1 MGSEVKQ
8 AGSYVDEERMRF
20 DFTFSRAMTPE
31 EIKKTEDLMN
41 KWIGEGYKV
50 QTQVMDIEQAKLT
63 GATALFGEK
72 YGDKVRIVSII
83 KGDDCI
89 SKEFC
94 AGTHARNLI
103 DLRLVKIVSES
114 AILAGTR
121 RIELVASKAAIKYV
135 NAKVEVTDELSSKFK
150 AHYDEILDRIDK
162 IEEENKHDRKEI
174 EKLQEENTRARFAPF
189 VERAQDLDGG
199 KLFISRVKELT
210 PVGLKIGIEFL
221 SHRLGKEYVVIL
233 AGDRTVAAKVS
244 DSFVKKGINAGKIV
258 GEIARATGANG
269 GGRPNFAQGGV
280 KDASKL
286 EEILAKVETDVKSAI

>member
-1 MGSEVKQ
+1 MFLKAQ
-8 AGSYVDEERMRF
+8 F
-20 DFTFSRAMTPE
+20 F
-31 EIKKTEDLMN
+31 
-41 KWIGEGYKV
+41 
-50 QTQVMDIEQAKLT
+50 
-63 GATALFGEK
+63 
-72 YGDKVRIVSII
+72 
-83 KGDDCI
+83 
-89 SKEFC
+89 
-94 AGTHARNLI
+94 
-103 DLRLVKIVSES
+103 
-114 AILAGTR
+114 AGTR

-233 AGDRTVAAKVS
+233 ARRQNSCG
-244 DSFVKKGINAGKIV
+244 
-258 GEIARATGANG
+258 
-269 GGRPNFAQGGV
+269 
-280 KDASKL
+280 
-286 EEILAKVETDVKSAI
+286 